1 MADDF
6 QRPQRKKN
14 ALDNN
19 KITMRAQNKAGKVS
33 SLIFGLIN
41 NNPRLTVYTN
51 DPNDTADYGKIVAA
65 LDTPMFNALL
75 EMLQEVI
82 NTPGTIKLGLRNK
95 NYIYP
100 KGQRSETPVVVSDVL
115 VGRDETG
122 VIWIAVT
129 ARNRPMINFQFIN
142 PEFHMFIDGD
152 GNAMDKAKASNFT
165 ARAYLRLLSQMV
177 NTLQVTDWIEPAP
190 KPQRQGG
197 GGGGGYGGGGQ
208 GGGGGSYGGG
218 GGGGRAP
225 AADAASGD
233 DIPW

>member
-1 MADDF
+1 MADNF

-14 ALDNN
+14 ALDNA
-19 KITMRAQNKAGKVS
+19 KITMRAQNKAGKTA

-75 EMLQEVI
+75 EMLKEVI
-82 NTPGTIKLGLRNK
+82 DTPGACKFGLRNK

-122 VIWIAVT
+122 VVWIAVT
-129 ARNRPMINFQFIN
+129 ARNRPLINFQFIN
-142 PEFHMFIDGD
+142 PEFHMFIDSD
-152 GNAMDKAKASNFT
+152 GNPMEKSRASNFT

-177 NTLQVTDWIEPAP
+177 NTLQVTDWIEPQP
-190 KPQRQGG
+190 KPQRPGGNGGSGGGNYGGNGG
-197 GGGGGYGGGGQ
+197 GGN
-208 GGGGGSYGGG
+208 YGGG
-218 GGGGRAP
+218 GGP
-225 AADAASGD
+225 ARPAGNDSVNND